1 QTASRQQR
9 LSASPELA
17 RQLPTERAGKV
28 VLSRAQLFSREQR
41 LETCARTLDQL
52 CDVIGCGRVDKIAHA
67 SSLLDLAFPHHHN
80 LLGQSASFAQVL
92 RDQQRSHQP
101 PPSHVVGGLLGRR
114 ARDLFKS
121 SVRPIE
127 QTI

>member
-1 QTASRQQR
+1 MRFRWHRAPDVVRLRIRGTRGAARTFPPANNSRQTASRQQR

-67 SSLLDLAFPHHHN
+67 SS
-80 LLGQSASFAQVL
+80 
-92 RDQQRSHQP
+92 
-101 PPSHVVGGLLGRR
+101 
-114 ARDLFKS
+114 
-121 SVRPIE
+121 
-127 QTI
+127 